1 MMFNMVMSNKEAD
14 DDGWKV
20 SIQVTVQPGGLA
32 GLPAPQ
38 PAAW

>member
-1 MMFNMVMSNKEAD
+1 MMVEFLI
-14 DDGWKV
+14 KV